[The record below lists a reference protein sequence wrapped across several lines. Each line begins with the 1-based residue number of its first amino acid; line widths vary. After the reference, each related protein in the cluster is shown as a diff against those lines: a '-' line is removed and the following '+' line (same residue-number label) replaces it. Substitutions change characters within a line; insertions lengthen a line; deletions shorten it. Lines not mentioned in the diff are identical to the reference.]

1 MPVELSQ
8 LMQLVSR
15 QRTSLQVGDLPRI
28 VATYLQCHPAI
39 VYLGHEEILKIV
51 HKHPEIRVE
60 ELQCLPFAIS
70 KGEYR
75 EDRQR
80 GRCVTIF
87 YKSSINN
94 KLYIIGLKSTYDGGE
109 VWIQSFY
116 RTTQSKAQNKRQGR
130 KLICNSK

>member
-80 GRCVTIF
+80 GARF
-87 YKSSINN
+87 EPPPSP
-94 KLYIIGLKSTYDGGE
+94 GRAAPQRGGNGKTSLNDE
-109 VWIQSFY
+109 RRSALSAGILS
-116 RTTQSKAQNKRQGR
+116 R
-130 KLICNSK
+130 